1 MPSEFELIDRFF
13 RDCGARRDDVTLG
26 VGDDGAV
33 LECRPDAQ
41 LVAVIDTLV
50 EGVHFPPGSAPRS
63 IGHRVLAV
71 NLSDLA
77 AMGAEPAWALL
88 ALTLPRVAPAGRA
101 QDEKPGGRARDEA
114 PAGRA
119 QDEAPG
125 ALPRDEAPGGRARD
139 EEPAGCARSWDDD
152 WLAQFSAGLGDL
164 AAAHGVA
171 LVGGDTTAGPLAATV
186 QALGFVPRGA
196 ALTRSGGRPG
206 DALFVSGTLGD
217 AAAGLMLEQGRLG
230 VADAEHDSWLRRR
243 FLFPTPRVA
252 LGMRL
257 RGIASSCIDVSDGL
271 LGDAAKLAAA
281 GACGAQI
288 AWEQLPVSPA
298 LAATCGE
305 EGARELALTGGE
317 DYELCFTV
325 PPARAA
331 ELERAVPPAVWGW
344 RRIGVL
350 TPSREVQVRRGGT
363 VMQLSHR
370 GFDHFG

>member
-13 RDCGARRDDVTLG
+13 RDAGARRGDVVLG

-33 LECRPDAQ
+33 LEPRPDAQ
-41 LVAVIDTLV
+41 LVAAIDTLV
-50 EGVHFPPGSAPRS
+50 EGVHFPPGCAPRS

-88 ALTLPRVAPAGRA
+88 ALTLPRVIAAASRVP
-101 QDEKPGGRARDEA
+101 EEGGR
-114 PAGRA
+114 
-119 QDEAPG
+119 
-125 ALPRDEAPGGRARD
+125 RARNED
-139 EEPAGCARSWDDD
+139 AAAGGMDHSA
-152 WLAQFSAGLGDL
+152 WLAEFAAGLGAL
-164 AAAHGVA
+164 ATAHGVA

-206 DALFVSGTLGD
+206 DLLFVSGTPGD
-217 AAAGLMLEQGRLG
+217 AAAGLMLEQGRLTAAE
-230 VADAEHDSWLRRR
+230 VAHDAWLRQR

-252 LGMRL
+252 LGLKL

-281 GACGAQI
+281 GGCGVEI
-288 AWEQLPVSPA
+288 AWEQLPISPA

-305 EGARELALTGGE
+305 ERAHELALTGGD

-325 PPARAA
+325 PPSRVMD
-331 ELERAVPPAVWGW
+331 LEHVAPMAVWGW
-344 RRIGVL
+344 HRIGEL
-350 TPSREVQVRRGGT
+350 TASGEARVWRGGT